1 MPETKTVTHPILR
14 AFHDQRLRYRHG
26 RLIHG
31 VRVAVG
37 IFLGMGITYAAHMP
51 NGEWTSISF
60 LIVMVGL
67 QHHGNIR
74 RRALERGAGTLLG
87 AAAGLVVIGLQ
98 STLDITPLTFAV
110 MALFCGA
117 CGYHAISRGGYVAQ
131 LSAITLMIVAGY
143 GQDPITVGLW
153 RTVNVLLGIV
163 IALALSF
170 TLPIFARDYWRFGMA
185 DALRR
190 CAGLIA
196 PAKEGAVEDKAAP
209 RAGVETISPVLNRLR
224 PLMPPVA
231 RETRLPMAQ
240 LEAIQRSLRLFLSLL
255 ELVTSP
261 EPASHGRVPGTT
273 DWTLS
278 EDEAARLAARLIAI
292 AEGLE
297 TGAWALP
304 WSAPA
309 LQESQAARMAEA
321 ELDSLRQQL
330 LAAPPLWSV

>member
-1 MPETKTVTHPILR
+1 MPDAKNPILR
-14 AFHDQRLRYRHG
+14 ALSDPRLRYRHG

-31 VRVAVG
+31 LRVAAG

-51 NGEWTSISF
+51 NGEWTSISS

-87 AAAGLVVIGLQ
+87 AAAGLVIIGLQ
-98 STLDITPLTFAV
+98 STLGLTPLTFAV

-190 CAGLIA
+190 CAGLIVG
-196 PAKEGAVEDKAAP
+196 AKAEKDGDAAKP
-209 RAGVETISPVLNRLR
+209 RAGVETISPVLSRLR
-224 PLMPPVA
+224 PLMAPVA

-240 LEAIQRSLRLFLSLL
+240 LETIQRSLRLFLSLL

-261 EPASHGRVPGTT
+261 EPAANGTT

-278 EDEAARLAARLIAI
+278 EDEARRLAARLMAI

-309 LQESQAARMAEA
+309 IQESQAARMAEA
-321 ELDSLRQQL
+321 ELESLRQHL

>member
-1 MPETKTVTHPILR
+1 MPDPAPNRILR
-14 AFHDQRLRYRHG
+14 ALRDPRLRYRHG
-26 RLIHG
+26 RLIHAL
-31 VRVAVG
+31 RCALG
-37 IFLGMGITYAAHMP
+37 IFLGLGITYSAHIP

-74 RRALERGAGTLLG
+74 RRAVERAAGTLLG
-87 AAAGLVVIGLQ
+87 AAAGLVIIGMQ
-98 STLDITPLTFAV
+98 STIGITPLTFMV

-143 GQDPITVGLW
+143 GLDPITVGLW
-153 RTVNVLLGIV
+153 RTVNVLIGIV

-170 TLPIFARDYWRFGMA
+170 ALPIYARDYWRFGMA

-190 CAGLIA
+190 CAELIL
-196 PAKEGAVEDKAAP
+196 PAKADDQTQP
-209 RAGVETISPVLNRLR
+209 RASVETISPVLNRLR

-231 RETRLPMAQ
+231 RETKLPMAQ
-240 LEAIQRSLRLFLSLL
+240 LESIQRSLRLFLSLL
-255 ELVTSP
+255 ELATSP
-261 EPASHGRVPGTT
+261 EPAAHGALPGTT
-273 DWTLS
+273 DWNLA
-278 EDEAARLAARLIAI
+278 DAEAERLAARLIAV

-304 WSAPA
+304 WSAPVA
-309 LQESQAARMAEA
+309 SESLAARMTGA
-321 ELDSLRQQL
+321 ELQSLRRHL